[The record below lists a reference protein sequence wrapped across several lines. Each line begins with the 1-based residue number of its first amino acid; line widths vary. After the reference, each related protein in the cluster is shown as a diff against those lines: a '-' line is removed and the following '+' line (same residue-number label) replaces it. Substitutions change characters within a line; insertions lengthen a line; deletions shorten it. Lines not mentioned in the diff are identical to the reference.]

1 MARTDAAPRARLDA
15 LTRVTAWAFAQV
27 MLPAAW
33 IVQDG
38 GRVEPDD
45 GWLLLAERLH
55 VRVTYDD
62 PAGS

>member
-1 MARTDAAPRARLDA
+1 MDRTDAAPRAHLDRA
-15 LTRVTAWAFAQV
+15 RVTAWAFAQV
-27 MLPAAW
+27 MLAAAW
-33 IVQDG
+33 SVRDG

-55 VRVTYDD
+55 ARVTYDG